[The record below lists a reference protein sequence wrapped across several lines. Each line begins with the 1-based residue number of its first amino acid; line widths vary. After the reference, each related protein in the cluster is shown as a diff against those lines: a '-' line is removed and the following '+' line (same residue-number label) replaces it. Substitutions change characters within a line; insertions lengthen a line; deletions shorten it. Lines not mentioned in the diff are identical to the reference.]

1 MKIDK
6 YIRTIRQ
13 QRAVIRFYRKLVAVL
28 LRPTPF

>member
-13 QRAVIRFYRKLVAVL
+13 QRAAIRFYRKLVAVL
-28 LRPTPF
+28 LKPLPF